1 MQVLIALL
9 LRHQRTLDRRP
20 SKADLLLHGPH
31 TKPSIANIDLWGFHV
46 ADIFSEHAQSRH
58 NFGTPVLECLCDACF
73 RFQVPRALWHNL
85 GGQKNKKEIG

>member
-9 LRHQRTLDRRP
+9 LQHQRTLDRRP

-31 TKPSIANIDLWGFHV
+31 AKPSIANIDLWGFHV

-58 NFGTPVLECLCDACF
+58 NFG
-73 RFQVPRALWHNL
+73 
-85 GGQKNKKEIG
+85 